1 MWDLLS
7 QPVVQAVLAVT
18 FLFVALMIGYQV
30 LVCLRPSTCKADT
43 SVEELTNNFEEMRHD
58 GEIDDQELRKIRAV
72 LGKTQE
78 TRPG

>member
-7 QPVVQAVLAVT
+7 QPVVQAVLAVA
-18 FLFVALMIGYQV
+18 FLLVALMVGYQV
-30 LVCLRPSTCKADT
+30 LVGLRPSTCKADT
-43 SVEELTNNFEEMRHD
+43 SVEELAHNFEEMRHD
-58 GEIDDQELRKIRAV
+58 GEIDDQELRKIKAV